1 MLQLDRRGLAL
12 DLDSAERAALRA
24 HFDEHL
30 WARLPG
36 ILQPSLLSEVQRR
49 LGRAHFVEHAHEG
62 VHPPSVDLVLPAGDV
77 QGLLEM
83 AVNDPTLY
91 AAIEDITGC
100 DRIGHFTGFVYR
112 MVPARGRHNWHND
125 LILGRMI
132 AMSVNIGPGTYRGGI
147 LELRRR
153 ATGDVIAAVENT
165 GSGDGVIFA
174 LDPSLEHR
182 VGPVIEGIK
191 TAFVGWFCRGV
202 NFIELLR
209 TAGSG
214 TSNL

>member
-1 MLQLDRRGLAL
+1 MLQLDRRGLAR
-12 DLDSAERAALRA
+12 DLGAPERAALRA

-36 ILQPSLLSEVQRR
+36 ILQPDLLAEVQRR
-49 LGRAHFVEHAHEG
+49 LARATFVEHAHER

-83 AVNDPTLY
+83 AVNDPSMY
-91 AAIEDITGC
+91 AAVEDITGC

-112 MVPARGRHNWHND
+112 MVPELGRHNWHND

-132 AMSVNIGPGTYRGGI
+132 AMSVNLGPDAYRGGI
-147 LELRRR
+147 LELRRH
-153 ATGDVIAAVENT
+153 GSNEVIAAVENT
-165 GSGDGVIFA
+165 GAGDGVIFA
-174 LDPSLEHR
+174 LDPLLEHR
-182 VGPVIEGIK
+182 VGAVTAGVK

-209 TAGSG
+209 SAAQP
-214 TSNL
+214 

>member
-1 MLQLDRRGLAL
+1 MLQLDRRGIARDLAV
-12 DLDSAERAALRA
+12 SERAVLRA

-36 ILQPSLLSEVQRR
+36 ILDPDLLSEVQRR
-49 LGRAHFVEHAHEG
+49 LARSRFVEHAHEG

-83 AVNDPTLY
+83 TVNDPAMY
-91 AAIEDITGC
+91 GAVEDITGC
-100 DRIGHFTGFVYR
+100 DTIGHFTGFVYR
-112 MVPARGRHNWHND
+112 MLPNLGRHNWHND

-132 AMSVNIGPGTYRGGI
+132 AMSINLGPGTYRGGI

-153 ATGDVIAAVENT
+153 GSTDVIAAVENT
-165 GSGDGVIFA
+165 GAGDGVIFA

-182 VGPVIEGIK
+182 VGPVSDGVK

-209 TAGSG
+209 SGSRRSDG
-214 TSNL
+214 